1 MGKEHFTSVPNSS
14 TYSKPKP
21 TSLLVFDIETVPFKD
36 EEYSTTQ
43 KDLIAKRLATVAR
56 RLVPPGY
63 VGVVPKEMFDPLA
76 EEGKI
81 KGTDPYLSK
90 VVCIGLYYP
99 RTGQRLAFT
108 NESEKVILES
118 FWDQIKDFRG
128 VYISFNGI
136 RFDVPYIIKRS
147 IHHGLKPTNLSFLQH
162 LKYNAY
168 PPHYD
173 VMLQLCGRET
183 PYSLKQ
189 CCDFFDIPSP
199 KEGAVTASNVAE
211 AYYSGRISEI
221 AEYCLRDLEST
232 YKLYDK
238 VRLYTIGT

>member
-1 MGKEHFTSVPNSS
+1 MGNEHFTSKLNNGPD
-14 TYSKPKP
+14 SKPKQP
-21 TSLLVFDIETVPFKD
+21 QLLVFDIETVPKKP
-36 EEYSTTQ
+36 EEYSETQ
-43 KDLIAKRLATVAR
+43 LELIAR
-56 RLVPPGY
+56 RL
-63 VGVVPKEMFDPLA
+63 KNALQRDPMIDPIK

-99 RTGQRLAFT
+99 QSGQRLAFT
-108 NESEKVILES
+108 NESEKVVLQS
-118 FWDQIKDFRG
+118 FWDKIKGYNGIF
-128 VYISFNGI
+128 ISFNGI

-147 IHHGLKPTNLSFLQH
+147 IYHGINPTNLSFLQH

-173 VMLQLCGRET
+173 VMIQLCGRET

-189 CCDFFDIPSP
+189 CCDFYDIPSP
-199 KEGAVTASNVAE
+199 KEGAVTASNVAD
-211 AYYSGRISEI
+211 AYYDGRIDEI

-232 YKLYDK
+232 YKLYEK
-238 VRLYTIGT
+238 VRLFTIGN